1 LADCSVVDLD
11 SGCRIAA
18 IAPLVGLLG
27 TVFGMIE
34 AFQSL
39 LTAGS
44 GVDPLVLAGG
54 LWEALLTTAAGM
66 AVAIPASIL
75 ASWCDGIAECAQIRM
90 DDVATRAF
98 NEAVKRSSPLRWPLP
113 NAGFTYTISP
123 QTGWT
128 GPLAMGFEDRCR
140 HDFVHR
146 YHAGI
151 FPVSVDEVVHQ
162 QVEFIEGGDDFVALT
177 S

>member
-1 LADCSVVDLD
+1 
-11 SGCRIAA
+11 
-18 IAPLVGLLG
+18 
-27 TVFGMIE
+27 MIE

-75 ASWCDGIAECAQIRM
+75 ASWCDVIAERAQIRM

-98 NEAVKRSSPLRWPLP
+98 NEAVKKEQPIAPT
-113 NAGFTYTISP
+113 A
-123 QTGWT
+123 
-128 GPLAMGFEDRCR
+128 A
-140 HDFVHR
+140 
-146 YHAGI
+146 
-151 FPVSVDEVVHQ
+151 
-162 QVEFIEGGDDFVALT
+162 
-177 S
+177 